1 MQTVFDK
8 IRSLS
13 EYRQL
18 LTQLQSNGGQPG
30 LGLPRAVRLP
40 LLAALLQDLK
50 RPILLITDRSDHALS
65 LYDELAFWIKSPRY
79 HFAEPNPLFYEQAA
93 WGVTTRRDRLQAL
106 TALSAYHLPFTQKPE
121 EPPVFVTSVRS
132 LMTRTMPR
140 RDFLKACKKLS
151 VNQTIQP
158 DPLLRSWAEIGYQRV
173 NTVLEP
179 GQFSSRGGILDIW
192 ATAETMPVRLDF
204 FGDEIETI
212 RRFDPASQRTIAKLD
227 SILVTPAREY
237 ISRYSE
243 NDIRESEEGT
253 TPESRIANTELSEFH
268 IPLLHPQ
275 PTSLLD
281 YLPQNAV
288 VLIDD
293 LSIVE
298 GMAAEIEEQAVK
310 FRQESIAEG
319 ILSPDF
325 PLPYIPWSELHD
337 SLQEQASLEL
347 GYSTVGEES
356 PSPAGRSQSTPE
368 GRDRGGGQSLASQ
381 FGHDERFGG
390 RLKQFVEYLTSIVE
404 RGEQVVVVSRQSPRL
419 HELWLEIDH
428 HESGSANPEFI
439 EASLSEGFTVAG
451 LHLITD
457 SEVFGWER
465 PQPRTRQRP
474 VAETPESVYAD
485 LQSGDYVVHID
496 HGVGRFVGLVQRE
509 LDNHVREFLAVEYE
523 GGGQLYVPVHQAD
536 RLTRYVGAE
545 GAMPAL
551 DRLGAQEWHEKKS
564 RVKQAVL
571 EVAQEMLNLYA
582 RRNVVK
588 GYAFKPD
595 TNWQKELEDSFPYV
609 ETEDQVR
616 ALNDIKR
623 DMESTRPMDRLL
635 CGDVGYGKTEVALR
649 AAFKAVMDGKQVA
662 ILVPT
667 TVLAQQHHETFLQR
681 LAAFPVNVEMLSRF
695 RTPREQTEILFK
707 LATGEIDIVVGT
719 HRLISSDVQFK
730 DLGLVIIDEEQR
742 FGVTHKEHLKKLRTE
757 VDVLTLTATP
767 IPRTLYMALTG
778 VRDISN
784 LNTPPEERLPI
795 VTHVGPYSPKLVRQA
810 ILRELER
817 GGQVFFVHNRVQT
830 IDAMKIHLH
839 QLVPEARVD
848 VGHGQMPEQQLS
860 AVMHRF
866 NAGDTDILLSTTI
879 VESGLDIPNAN
890 TLIVDRA
897 DTFGLAQLY
906 QLRGRVGRGAV
917 RAYSYFFRHRKLSP
931 TIEGQQRLEVI
942 AENTQLGAGYSIAMR
957 DLEIRGAGELLGTRQ
972 HGHIQAVGFHLYTRL
987 LADAVRQIRRIEVV
1001 RQDGAGRDESRK
1013 VEISL
1018 ASLSQPISM
1027 PVNVDLPLTVGI
1039 PTDYILDQDLRLRLY
1054 RRIADLRDE
1063 TEIDALV
1070 SEFKDR
1076 FGELQEMVDNLFYQ
1090 MRVKLR
1096 AEKAGLA
1103 SINWESGQ
1111 IVLRY
1116 PTSVEDKD
1124 GKRLT
1129 DLGPGVRG
1137 GKNAY
1142 WCSFGENW
1150 KPRLLETLGI
1160 LTTA

>member
-1 MQTVFDK
+1 MQTILSN
-8 IRSLS
+8 IRSLPQ
-13 EYRQL
+13 YQQL
-18 LTQLQSNGGQPG
+18 LNQLRANGKQLPG
-30 LGLPRAVRLP
+30 LGLPRAARLP
-40 LLAALLQDLK
+40 LLATLLEDL
-50 RPILLITDRSDHALS
+50 RRQPILLITDRSDHALS
-65 LYDELAFWIKSPRY
+65 LYDELGFWVKSPRY

-106 TALSAYHLPFTQKPE
+106 TALSSYHLPFMAKPE
-121 EPPVFVTSVRS
+121 FPPVFVTSVRS

-140 RDFLKACKKLS
+140 RDFLKACKKVS
-151 VNQTIQP
+151 INQTIQP
-158 DPLLRSWAEIGYQRV
+158 DTLLRSWAEIGYQRV

-204 FGDEIETI
+204 FGDEIETL
-212 RRFDPASQRTIAKLD
+212 RRFDPASQRTIEKLD
-227 SILVTPAREY
+227 SILITPAREY
-237 ISRYSE
+237 IAVGE
-243 NDIRESEEGT
+243 QD
-253 TPESRIANTELSEFH
+253 TELSEFH
-268 IPLLHPQ
+268 IPLLHGQ
-275 PTSLLD
+275 PASLLD

-288 VLIDD
+288 VIIDD

-298 GMAAEIEEQAVK
+298 GMAEEVEDQAVK
-310 FRQESIAEG
+310 FRQESIAEET
-319 ILSPDF
+319 LSPDF

-337 SLQEQASLEL
+337 NLHEHASLEL
-347 GYSTVGEES
+347 GHSTEELS
-356 PSPAGRSQSTPE
+356 DA
-368 GRDRGGGQSLASQ
+368 SLALQ

-390 RLKQFVEYLTSIVE
+390 RLKQFVEYLTSLVE
-404 RGEQVVVVSRQSPRL
+404 RGEQVVVISRQSPRL
-419 HELWLEIDH
+419 HELWLEADH
-428 HESGSANPEFI
+428 HEPVSTYPEFI
-439 EASLSEGFTVAG
+439 EASLSEGFTVNG

-474 VAETPESVYAD
+474 VAETPESVYSD
-485 LQSGDYVVHID
+485 LQAGDYVVHID
-496 HGVGRFVGLVQRE
+496 HGVGRFGGLVQRE
-509 LDNHVREFLAVEYE
+509 LDGLLREFLAVEYE

-545 GAMPAL
+545 GAMPGL
-551 DRLGAQEWHEKKS
+551 DRLGGQDWHEKKS
-564 RVKQAVL
+564 RVKAAVL
-571 EVAQEMLNLYA
+571 EVAQDMLDLYA
-582 RRNVVK
+582 RRNVVQ

-595 TNWQKELEDSFPYV
+595 TNWQQELEDSFPYV
-609 ETEDQVR
+609 ETEDQTR
-616 ALNDIKR
+616 ALTDIKR
-623 DMESTRPMDRLL
+623 DMESARPMDRLL

-649 AAFKAVMDGKQVA
+649 AAFKAVMGGKQVGM
-662 ILVPT
+662 LVPT

-707 LATGEIDIVVGT
+707 LATGEIDIVIGT

-795 VTHVGPYSPKLVRQA
+795 VTHVGPYAPKLVRQA

-830 IDAMKIHLH
+830 IDAMKMHLN

-860 AVMHRF
+860 DVMHRF
-866 NAGDTDILLSTTI
+866 NAGETDILLSTTI

-931 TIEGQQRLEVI
+931 TIDGQQRLEVI

-987 LADAVRQIRRIEVV
+987 LADAVRQIRRIEVA
-1001 RQDGAGRDESRK
+1001 RSGDGDNERSKMKEEARK

-1027 PVNVDLPLTVGI
+1027 PVNVDLPLAVGI
-1039 PTDYILDQDLRLRLY
+1039 PMDYIPDQDLRLRLY
-1054 RRIADLRDE
+1054 RRIADMRDE
-1063 TEIDALV
+1063 TEIDALA

-1076 FGELQEMVDNLFYQ
+1076 FGELPEMVDNLFYQ

-1096 AEKAGLA
+1096 AEKAGLVG
-1103 SINWESGQ
+1103 INWESGQ

-1124 GKRLT
+1124 GRRLA
-1129 DLGPGVRG
+1129 DLGPGIRG
-1137 GKNAY
+1137 GKSAY

-1150 KPRLLETLGI
+1150 KPRLLETLHI
-1160 LTTA
+1160 LPTT